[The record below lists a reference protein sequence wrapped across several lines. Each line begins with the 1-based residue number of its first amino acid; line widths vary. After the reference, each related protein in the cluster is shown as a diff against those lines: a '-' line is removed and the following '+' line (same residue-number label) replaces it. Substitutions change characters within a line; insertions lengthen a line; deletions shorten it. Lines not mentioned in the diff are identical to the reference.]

1 MNETTV
7 LGHLVKQLKEQE
19 RSLLESLG
27 DGSAKDYASY
37 REMCGHIR
45 GLLFAQSIINDLEQ
59 RLEKFIDD

>member
-27 DGSAKDYASY
+27 DGSAKDYACY

-45 GLLFAQSIINDLEQ
+45 GLAEAHLLISDLAQKLENSD
-59 RLEKFIDD
+59 E